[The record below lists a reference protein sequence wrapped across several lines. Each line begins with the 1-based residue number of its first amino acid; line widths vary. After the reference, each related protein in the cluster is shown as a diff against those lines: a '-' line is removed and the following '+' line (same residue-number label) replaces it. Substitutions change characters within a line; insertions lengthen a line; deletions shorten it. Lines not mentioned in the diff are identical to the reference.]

1 MNASRK
7 NLLPSRTLVALAVAA
22 AWSTVQAQ
30 DIGELTAPGGSS
42 VSVGVGVASG
52 DERERARFGMFNGLR
67 ERDTNLLL
75 GIRYEQP
82 WSASGTGL
90 KVEGRNLGLDNRD
103 LSVVYRR
110 IGEFKFN
117 ADYSEITRHDPRTVN
132 TSMQGVGSTTPTVNP
147 GGVLIAPGTGQNHD
161 FELKRKGIG
170 LGGEMWITRNLQ
182 AEVAFKNEEKDGER
196 IFARG
201 IQCTAGFPV
210 CIQGGVTS
218 TATGFLLLPEPVDST
233 IRQIDAKLNYA
244 NGPLVL
250 SGGYYGS
257 FYINHVG
264 SIAPTVNVPVGGLGN
279 LNGGQITPAQSG
291 GLAAALRLPVAL
303 WPDNQAHTLSLAG
316 NYALTRSTRVNF
328 KYAYTRAT
336 QDESFSGMGLTTDSP
351 PGRVTRDNLG
361 GEINTTKAQIG
372 FSAHPLAKLH
382 VHGDLSYRHKQNKT
396 PLDFYNQHAANNGTG
411 TPTFVRVWT
420 NGNMSPTT
428 KDAKLEAS
436 YLLAPGYTGVLGFKV
451 EDEDYGAWTPTEIP
465 GGVRA
470 VKQKLRE
477 NSWRAELRR
486 VMSENLTGSVAYE
499 QARRKGKS
507 SWLQPQ
513 GLGTV
518 PGIGTPAGLTH
529 VGVTEVSDDVIFSRT
544 AIFPVMYMDRERDKL
559 RFIGNW
565 TATEKLALQ
574 LFADRG
580 IDRYHAPT
588 EHGLR
593 SFQMGNLALD
603 ATYAMSDAWKISA
616 YASQGKQTIDSGH
629 STGYDLL
636 LKDKATSFGVGV
648 KGKPMGRLQVG
659 ADLSWLKDLLE
670 YDLSVD
676 PLASTATTATSPLT
690 NAQQLA
696 LTGGLPD
703 VTYKLTRLNLYGEY
717 ALQKSAYVRLDY
729 IHHKTF
735 FNEWMWSNNGIPFL
749 YSDNTTVDFKQTQTV
764 NFVGA
769 TYVYKFQ

>member
-1 MNASRK
+1 MNA
-7 NLLPSRTLVALAVAA
+7 LPSRTLVALAVAA

-42 VSVGVGVASG
+42 VSVGIGVASG
-52 DERERARFGMFNGLR
+52 DERDRARFGMFNGLR
-67 ERDTNLLL
+67 ERDTSLLL

-90 KVEGRNLGLDNRD
+90 KLEGRNLGLDNRD

-147 GGVLIAPGTGQNHD
+147 GGVLIAPGSGQNYD
-161 FELKRKGIG
+161 FELKRRGIS
-170 LGGEMWITRNLQ
+170 LGGEMWINRNLQ

-201 IQCTAGFPV
+201 IQCTSGFAV
-210 CIQGGVTS
+210 CGTS
-218 TATGFLLLPEPVDST
+218 TSTGFLLLPEPVDST

-264 SIAPTVNVPVGGLGN
+264 SIAPTVNGPLSN
-279 LNGGQITPAQSG
+279 LTGAGTGQLPAGAQTT
-291 GLAAALRLPVAL
+291 GLAAALALPVAL

-316 NYALTRSTRVNF
+316 NYAFTRSTRVNF

-351 PGRVTRDNLG
+351 PGFVNRDNLG
-361 GEINTTKAQIG
+361 GEINTTKAQVG

-396 PLDFYNQHAANNGTG
+396 PLAFYNAHISGGLLRT
-411 TPTFVRVWT
+411 WT

-436 YLLAPGYTGVLGFKV
+436 YLLAPGYTGVLGLKV
-451 EDEDYGAWTPTEIP
+451 EDEDYGEWTPTEIP

-470 VKQKLRE
+470 VKQKTRE
-477 NSWRAELRR
+477 QAWRAELRR
-486 VMSENLTGSVAYE
+486 VMSERLTGSVAYE

-507 SWLQPQ
+507 PWLLPQ

-518 PGIGTPAGLTH
+518 PGVGTPAGLTH
-529 VGVTEVSDDVIFSRT
+529 VGVTEVSDDAIYNRT
-544 AIFPVMYMDRERDKL
+544 AIFPVMYMDRERDKVRL
-559 RFIGNW
+559 IGNW

-603 ATYAMSDAWKISA
+603 ASYAMSDAWKFSA
-616 YASQGKQTIDSGH
+616 YASRGKQTIDSGH

-636 LKDKATSFGVGV
+636 LKDTATSYGLGV
-648 KGKPMGRLQVG
+648 KGRPMGRLQVG
-659 ADLSWLKDLLE
+659 ADLSWLKDVLQYSLAADPTSAANAALL
-670 YDLSVD
+670 
-676 PLASTATTATSPLT
+676 AA
-690 NAQQLA
+690 
-696 LTGGLPD
+696 TGGLPD

-717 ALQKSAYVRLDY
+717 ALQKNAYVRLDY

-735 FNEWMWSNNGIPFL
+735 FNEWMWGYNGIPFL
-749 YSDNTTVDFKQTQTV
+749 FSDNTTVDFKQTQTV